1 MAAHNGDGPQD
12 LPATWPF
19 RAAGTLL
26 IVALAWFCLGFAI
39 EDLGNHLDGH
49 MPVFWALLAAGGVL
63 VLIGAAYNLQLERRR
78 KRHG

>member
-1 MAAHNGDGPQD
+1 MAAQHGDGPQD

-26 IVALAWFCLGFAI
+26 IAALTWFCLGFAI
-39 EDLGNHLDGH
+39 EDLGNELEAH
-49 MPVFWALLAAGGVL
+49 MPVFWILLAVGLGF
-63 VLIGAAYNLQLERRR
+63 VLIGAAYNIQLERRR

>member
-26 IVALAWFCLGFAI
+26 VVALTWFCLGFAI
-39 EDLGNHLDGH
+39 EDLGNELEAH
-49 MPVFWALLAAGGVL
+49 MPVFWILLAVGAAFVL
-63 VLIGAAYNLQLERRR
+63 AGAAYNLQLERRR